1 MIKYAKSYRYRSD
14 MFHSSFHSYSAR
26 KTPMCPSCVERIS
39 HRILRSNDQ
48 HDQSRHRHLEDSF
61 NQISVYHRKK
71 ARQELPHQ
79 DPDLQA
85 PSLCRFAALAR
96 PISVDLS
103 IIRCNV
109 SSQRAD
115 AVRARLRLAR
125 TNLTRRCEGAV
136 PLCHNE
142 ISVSLVDRWYKNV
155 PRRR

>member
-26 KTPMCPSCVERIS
+26 KTPMGPSCVERFS

-48 HDQSRHRHLEDSF
+48 HDQSRHRHLEDS
-61 NQISVYHRKK
+61 
-71 ARQELPHQ
+71 HQ